1 MSDTPTAGE
10 AATKTRMLNSFLD
23 NVKTNIQNSI
33 VWDTGSRPADG
44 TSQTIQTAIPGAIT
58 TGKSW
63 RKYSCYSTRK
73 RNIRGTRN

>member
-33 VWDTGSRPADG
+33 VWDTGNRPADG
-44 TSQTIQTAIPGAIT
+44 TTQTMQSAVPELLLLQVLEAV
-58 TGKSW
+58 
-63 RKYSCYSTRK
+63 YLL
-73 RNIRGTRN
+73 